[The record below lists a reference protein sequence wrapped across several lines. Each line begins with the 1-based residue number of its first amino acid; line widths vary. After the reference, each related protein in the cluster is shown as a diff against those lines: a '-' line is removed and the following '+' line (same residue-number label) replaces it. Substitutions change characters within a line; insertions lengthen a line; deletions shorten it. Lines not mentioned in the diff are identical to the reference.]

1 MFNAVYSMY
10 IYLGM
15 VGANWTSLVCNVD

>member
-15 VGANWTSLVCNVD
+15 VGANWTSLVCNLD